1 MNRRSDAPAPSLIL
15 CGAIFLATVLVALS
29 ALPVALAAGAT
40 INRGHN
46 AMDSNY
52 HDIASAKFPQVSSM
66 TDRDGNPLATFYTQ
80 RREEVASDQISEPMK
95 KAIVAIED
103 RRFYDH
109 HGVDLRGTAR
119 AVVANITHGG
129 VAQGASTL
137 DQQYVKNYLMLV
149 KAKTDD
155 ERAAANE
162 DTVARKLRE
171 MKLASELDKNLS
183 KDEIL
188 TRYLNLVE
196 FGNGAYGVQTAAQ
209 TYFHVDAK
217 DLTVPQAA
225 LLAGMVQSTSAY
237 NPFTHPDTALQRR
250 NTVINAMTS
259 TGALSTADADAAKNT
274 PLGVIDKPEAPTN
287 GCIGADEAG
296 FFCDYALRYLDSH
309 GISKD
314 DFISGGYTLTTTL
327 DPKALNSVNTSLE
340 QYAPATTPGVAG
352 AMNLIK
358 PDGQEVLAMG
368 ASRHYGLDASN
379 AQSVLPLASHPV
391 GNGAGSIF
399 KVFAAAAGLEKG
411 MGIDTVMDVPSRI
424 EVSDMGHGGAPG
436 CPTDKYCVENV
447 GAYPSKMTL
456 KQALAE
462 SPNTPFIELEKRLGV
477 GTVVDTAVKMGL
489 RSLADK
495 PGNNDGDNGG
505 NDDNKD
511 EKSQADTIKETN
523 QGSFVLGPVA
533 VDPLELSNVAATIA
547 NGGTWCEPNPILK
560 VTDHDGKDVP
570 VTPPKCEQA
579 IPTDVANAL
588 ANGLSDDVSTGTAHE
603 AAELT
608 GWDGTLASKTG
619 TTETNQSAAFMGLTS
634 GLAGAVYIFNDG
646 STSSPLCTGPL
657 RQCPDGN
664 LFGGKEPADIYLSAA
679 KPLIDAY
686 GGHTLPP
693 MNPSYQAGTNPEAV
707 GYSRAVLPQPTNSGS
722 TGGTGGGATGGGGST
737 GGGGGVPAPAPAPA
751 LPDIPGMINDFLH
764 TYVPPQLQGFL
775 P

>member
-15 CGAIFLATVLVALS
+15 CGAILLATVLVALS

-52 HDIASAKFPQVSSM
+52 HDIASAKFPQVSTM

-80 RREEVASDQISEPMK
+80 RRQEVASDQISEPMK

-171 MKLASELDKNLS
+171 MKLASDLDKNLS

-209 TYFHVDAK
+209 MYFHVDAK

-250 NTVINAMTS
+250 NTVINAMAS

-274 PLGVIDKPEAPTN
+274 PLGIVDKPEAPAN
-287 GCIGADEAG
+287 GCIGADDAG

-314 DFISGGYTLTTTL
+314 DFISGGYTLT
-327 DPKALNSVNTSLE
+327 P
-340 QYAPATTPGVAG
+340 
-352 AMNLIK
+352 
-358 PDGQEVLAMG
+358 
-368 ASRHYGLDASN
+368 
-379 AQSVLPLASHPV
+379 
-391 GNGAGSIF
+391 
-399 KVFAAAAGLEKG
+399 
-411 MGIDTVMDVPSRI
+411 
-424 EVSDMGHGGAPG
+424 
-436 CPTDKYCVENV
+436 
-447 GAYPSKMTL
+447 
-456 KQALAE
+456 
-462 SPNTPFIELEKRLGV
+462 
-477 GTVVDTAVKMGL
+477 
-489 RSLADK
+489 RS
-495 PGNNDGDNGG
+495 
-505 NDDNKD
+505 
-511 EKSQADTIKETN
+511 TRT
-523 QGSFVLGPVA
+523 
-533 VDPLELSNVAATIA
+533 
-547 NGGTWCEPNPILK
+547 
-560 VTDHDGKDVP
+560 
-570 VTPPKCEQA
+570 
-579 IPTDVANAL
+579 
-588 ANGLSDDVSTGTAHE
+588 
-603 AAELT
+603 
-608 GWDGTLASKTG
+608 
-619 TTETNQSAAFMGLTS
+619 
-634 GLAGAVYIFNDG
+634 
-646 STSSPLCTGPL
+646 
-657 RQCPDGN
+657 R
-664 LFGGKEPADIYLSAA
+664 
-679 KPLIDAY
+679 
-686 GGHTLPP
+686 
-693 MNPSYQAGTNPEAV
+693 
-707 GYSRAVLPQPTNSGS
+707 
-722 TGGTGGGATGGGGST
+722 
-737 GGGGGVPAPAPAPA
+737 
-751 LPDIPGMINDFLH
+751 
-764 TYVPPQLQGFL
+764 
-775 P
+775 

>member
-15 CGAIFLATVLVALS
+15 CGAILLATVLVALS

-103 RRFYDH
+103 RRFYEH

-155 ERAAANE
+155 ERSAANE

-171 MKLASELDKNLS
+171 MKLASDLDKNLS

-237 NPFTHPDTALQRR
+237 NPFTHPDAALQRR

-259 TGALSTADADAAKNT
+259 TGALSAADADAARNS
-274 PLGVIDKPEAPTN
+274 PLGVVDKPEAPTN
-287 GCIGADEAG
+287 GCIGADDAG

-327 DPKALNSVNTSLE
+327 DPNALNSVNASLE

-358 PDGQEVLAMG
+358 PDGHEVLAMG

-379 AQSVLPLASHPV
+379 SQSVLPLASHPV

-436 CPTDKYCVENV
+436 CPADKYCVENV

-462 SPNTPFIELEKRLGV
+462 SPNTPFIDLEKRLGV

-495 PGNNDGDNGG
+495 PSSDNGDNG
-505 NDDNKD
+505 DNKD

-547 NGGTWCEPNPILK
+547 NGGTWCEPNPVLK

-664 LFGGKEPADIYLSAA
+664 LFGGRSPPISTSPPPNPLST
-679 KPLIDAY
+679 P
-686 GGHTLPP
+686 T
-693 MNPSYQAGTNPEAV
+693 AGTHFRPLTPPTRQEPTPKRSDTHAQCFHSPLTLARREAPAEV
-707 GYSRAVLPQPTNSGS
+707 PPVVVA
-722 TGGTGGGATGGGGST
+722 
-737 GGGGGVPAPAPAPA
+737 VPAAEEAECPLQRPRPHYPTSPA
-751 LPDIPGMINDFLH
+751 
-764 TYVPPQLQGFL
+764 
-775 P
+775 